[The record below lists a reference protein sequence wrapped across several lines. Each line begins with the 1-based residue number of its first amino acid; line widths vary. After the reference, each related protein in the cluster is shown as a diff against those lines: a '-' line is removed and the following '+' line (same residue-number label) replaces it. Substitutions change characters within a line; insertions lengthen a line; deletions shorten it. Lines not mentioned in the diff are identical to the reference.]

1 MLQRQ
6 PIQTR
11 SARAV
16 VRQVSFV
23 EESRGNPL
31 GSYPE
36 LVIATM
42 PYNLWLTSQV
52 LEPVLVRW
60 TNPAPEHG
68 ERTVGIAH
76 DVEWASGRARLAFQ
90 EILPTASVAGDPAV
104 LATMGVTANLQRTL
118 AILAGFLLEPPAVD
132 DASLKELRPYSLS
145 RYWCGLIDYPKEALY
160 FAATFRAPKHASRIH
175 PTRRDPQH
183 LTNAF
188 WCSVADVDRE
198 CENGL
203 TQLRDAIKRDGIINA
218 GDMRHLHAHATPLR
232 ARAS

>member
-1 MLQRQ
+1 MLQHH
-6 PIQTR
+6 PIKT
-11 SARAV
+11 SPARAV

-52 LEPVLVRW
+52 LEPVLRRW
-60 TNPAPEHG
+60 TKSPSDSV

-90 EILPTASVAGDPAV
+90 EILPAASVAGDPAV
-104 LATMGVTANLQRTL
+104 LAAMGVTANLQRTL
-118 AILAGFLLEPPAVD
+118 AILAEFILESPAMSGVN
-132 DASLKELRPYSLS
+132 AKELRPFSLS
-145 RYWCGLIDYPKEALY
+145 RYWCGLIDYAKDAPY
-160 FAATFRAPKHASRIH
+160 FAAPFRAPKHASRIH

-203 TQLRDAIKRDGIINA
+203 TRLRDAIKSDGIINA

>member
-1 MLQRQ
+1 M
-6 PIQTR
+6 
-11 SARAV
+11 
-16 VRQVSFV
+16 

-36 LVIATM
+36 LMIATM

-60 TNPAPEHG
+60 TKPAPEHG
-68 ERTVGIAH
+68 ERLVDIVH
-76 DVEWASGRARLAFQ
+76 DVDWASGRARLAFQ
-90 EILPTASVAGDPAV
+90 EVLPAAAVAGDPAV

-118 AILAGFLLEPPAVD
+118 AILAEFLLEPPAVSD
-132 DASLKELRPYSLS
+132 VNANEFRPYSLS
-145 RYWCGLIDYPKEALY
+145 RYWCGLIDYPKNASY
-160 FAATFRAPKHASRIH
+160 FAAPFRAPKHASRIH

-203 TQLRDAIKRDGIINA
+203 ARLRDAIKRDGIINA

-232 ARAS
+232 TRVS

>member
-1 MLQRQ
+1 M
-6 PIQTR
+6 
-11 SARAV
+11 
-16 VRQVSFV
+16 

-36 LVIATM
+36 LMLAAT
-42 PYNLWLTSQV
+42 PYNLWLTAQV
-52 LEPVLVRW
+52 LEPILARW
-60 TNPAPEHG
+60 ARPSSEINDWAA
-68 ERTVGIAH
+68 GIVH
-76 DVEWASGRARLAFQ
+76 DFEWASGRARLAFQ
-90 EILPTASVAGDPAV
+90 EVLPAASVAGDPAV
-104 LATMGVTANLQRTL
+104 LAAMGVTANLQRTL
-118 AILAGFLLEPPAVD
+118 AILAEFILEPPAVGVVNG
-132 DASLKELRPYSLS
+132 KELQPHSLS
-145 RYWCGLIDYPKEALY
+145 RYWCGLIDYPKAAPY
-160 FAATFRAPKHASRIH
+160 FAAPFRAPKHASRIH

-188 WCSVADVDRE
+188 WCSVADVDRA

>member
-1 MLQRQ
+1 M
-6 PIQTR
+6 
-11 SARAV
+11 
-16 VRQVSFV
+16 

-31 GSYPE
+31 GSYPD
-36 LVIATM
+36 LVLATM

-60 TNPAPEHG
+60 TKLASDSV
-68 ERTVGIAH
+68 ERAAGIAH
-76 DVEWASGRARLAFQ
+76 DFEWASGRARLAFQ
-90 EILPTASVAGDPAV
+90 EVLPAASVAGDPAV

-118 AILAGFLLEPPAVD
+118 AILAEFILEPTAVG
-132 DASLKELRPYSLS
+132 ASNAKEPQPYGLS
-145 RYWCGLIDYPKEALY
+145 RYWCGLIDYPKAAPY
-160 FAATFRAPKHASRIH
+160 FAAPFRAPKHASRIH

-188 WCSVADVDRE
+188 WCSVADVDRA

-218 GDMRHLHAHATPLR
+218 GDLRHLHAHATPLR